1 MKTKKRSRNQRPFYE
16 FQSQQEPSKLSQRQS
31 YFVCKKY
38 ISAYVFRLINTILTS
53 LLTNFQ
59 LCLIPIEYKSFSVYY
74 FMIYDFVKNI
84 GCKFKQMKVK
94 QSCFFTQARWVGFKS
109 DHVIFLVV
117 ITSLLFSFLSYSFKL
132 NGFFKANTLFWKSF
146 LTVHV
151 ITTEMTQG
159 TNFVI
164 DSGYVLLVIIHNEFR
179 FISYS

>member
-1 MKTKKRSRNQRPFYE
+1 MITKRLKMKTKKRSRNQRPFYE

-84 GCKFKQMKVK
+84 GCKFKQLKVK

-109 DHVIFLVV
+109 DHVIFLDADHVAV
-117 ITSLLFSFLSYSFKL
+117 IFFFKL
-132 NGFFKANTLFWKSF
+132 F
-146 LTVHV
+146 L
-151 ITTEMTQG
+151 
-159 TNFVI
+159 
-164 DSGYVLLVIIHNEFR
+164 
-179 FISYS
+179 